1 VPRLDLLNVKG
12 SATLETGQIG
22 SGFLTSYVE
31 NIMKNEAEK
40 PSASLGAQIMMASE
54 LGSSIVVLS
63 IAGYFAGAWLDG
75 QLHWSPYGVI
85 VGISVGFGLGIAYI
99 LKRSNDMDKK
109 S

>member
-1 VPRLDLLNVKG
+1 
-12 SATLETGQIG
+12 
-22 SGFLTSYVE
+22 
-31 NIMKNEAEK
+31 MKNESDK

-75 QLHWSPYGVI
+75 RFNFSPYGVI
-85 VGISVGFGLGIAYI
+85 LGISVGFGLGIAYI